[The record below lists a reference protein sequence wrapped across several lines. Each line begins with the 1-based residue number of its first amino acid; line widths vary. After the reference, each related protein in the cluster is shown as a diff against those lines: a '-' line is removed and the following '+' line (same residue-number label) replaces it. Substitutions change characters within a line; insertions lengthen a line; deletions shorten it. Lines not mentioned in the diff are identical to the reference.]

1 MSISVV
7 LGLQWGDEGKAK
19 IIDFLAAE
27 FDYVARFQGGANA
40 GHTVIVEGKK
50 YVFHQIPS
58 GILYPKKK
66 VVIGNGVILD
76 PVALL
81 EEIRLLAEQGVNIE
95 PGNLLLSHRTNI
107 VMPYHKI
114 LDQASE
120 KASGDKKIGTTG
132 RGIGPAYTDKV
143 ARSGVRAIDL
153 LDKDLLN
160 EKVRSN
166 LKVKNF
172 MLREY
177 FKTDEVNADKIVEEY
192 ALVGQKIKDFL
203 RDVSTELTQ
212 AVKKKK
218 RVLAEGAQG
227 TMLDVDFGTYPYVT
241 SSNTVCANCS
251 IGLGISPLL
260 IKDVIG
266 VMKAY
271 TTRVGEGPFPSELSD
286 ENAEKIRSIGKEFG
300 ATTGRPR
307 RCGWLDIP
315 ALKYAIMLNGVTR
328 LALTKIDV
336 LDKFEKIKVLEE
348 YRLDGEKFTNCFA
361 SEKETARIEPL
372 YKEYKGWN
380 SDSTRITG
388 MKQVT
393 PVQKKYLDAIV
404 RMLEVPI
411 DILSFGPDRKNTLF
425 GLKRHFS

>member
-1 MSISVV
+1 V
-7 LGLQWGDEGKAK
+7 
-19 IIDFLAAE
+19 
-27 FDYVARFQGGANA
+27 N
-40 GHTVIVEGKK
+40 GKK

-81 EEIRLLAEQGVNIE
+81 EELRLLGEQGVSIE

-120 KASGDKKIGTTG
+120 LAQGDKKIGTTG

-143 ARSGVRAIDL
+143 ARLGVRAIDL

-166 LKVKNF
+166 LKLKNF
-172 MLREY
+172 LLKEY
-177 FKTDEVNADKIVEEY
+177 YKLEEINPDKIVEEY
-192 ALVGQKIKDFL
+192 FKVGSAIKEFL
-203 RDVSTELTQ
+203 WDVSAELTQ
-212 AVKKKK
+212 AVRKKK

-251 IGLGISPLL
+251 IGLGISPLM

-271 TTRVGEGPFPSELSD
+271 TTRVGEGPFPSEITD
-286 ENAEKIRSIGKEFG
+286 ENADRIRSVGKEFG
-300 ATTGRPR
+300 STTGRPR

-336 LDKFEKIKVLEE
+336 LDQFDKIRVLEE
-348 YRLDGEKFTNCFA
+348 YRLNGVRFTNCFA
-361 SEKETARIEPL
+361 SLKETARIEPV
-372 YKEYKGWN
+372 YKDYKGWRT
-380 SDSTRITG
+380 DSARITAL
-388 MKQVT
+388 KQIP

-404 RMLEVPI
+404 KMLKVPI
-411 DILSFGPDRKNTLF
+411 DILSFGPDRKNTLL